1 MAENDRATC
10 WSITINNPTEE
21 EIKDGNLLI
30 QLPAGW
36 SCQGQMELGENGT
49 PHYQAMLKTTQ
60 VRFAAVKKVFPR
72 AHIEQAKNR
81 KALEKYV
88 HKPETRIGEVN
99 NAVSNIPTLFAYQ
112 HTIASRW
119 NDDEFDAFVRLKRES
134 MGEDEYAKYKESDL
148 ALDYVDYLVGQDIIA
163 GVCGIEYI
171 AINPMWRSA
180 WKKFYRQL
188 VTRERK
194 LKSQQDIYNAAQE
207 VHASQSPQVSQSPQ
221 DQKAYGECESRPSAD
236 CTEVHLQN
244 EVCS

>member
-1 MAENDRATC
+1 MDRGTC
-10 WSITINNPTEE
+10 WSITINNPKDED
-21 EIKDGNLLI
+21 IKVD
-30 QLPAGW
+30 LPAAW
-36 SCQGQMELGENGT
+36 KLQGQMERGEEGT
-49 PHYQAMLKTTQ
+49 EHYQGMLSTPQ
-60 VRFAAVKKVFPR
+60 VRFSAVKKIFPR
-72 AHIEQAKNR
+72 AHIELAKNR

-88 HKPETRIGEVN
+88 HKPETRIAEVN
-99 NAVSNIPTLFAYQ
+99 DVVSNIPTLFAYQ

-194 LKSQQDIYNAAQE
+194 LKSQQDIYNAVQE
-207 VHASQSPQVSQSPQ
+207 VHASQSPQSPQSPQ
-221 DQKAYGECESRPSAD
+221 GEEAYGECESRPSAD